1 MTAAGGALAA
11 AGSRNASA
19 SESSAAATARSAA
32 RSASSSRDSRAVP
45 STDSG
50 AAAAAAAPGCG
61 SVSFAGVAASAGAG
75 AAAADVSAA
84 APAAA
89 AFSVAGEASA
99 GGAGGFVSRPGAVP
113 GTESAAGVGSIAEPD
128 AAEPDSEAELDVE
141 SEPATESAAR
151 LAADFVSRLGASVVA
166 AVALPRSVG
175 GAGGATCASRAS
187 LRRKLAMPGATNPSD
202 GALRFRVTLSLRGLA
217 GCGMGGT
224 AVAAVANGRCAAE
237 RARLQPLSSDRRGH
251 RLNRFACR
259 PEAPMPS
266 VVQGRRGKR
275 MRDDAPRT
283 RRTSLVPVPLCS
295 RWKPCTVCSE

>member
-1 MTAAGGALAA
+1 MGT
-11 AGSRNASA
+11 
-19 SESSAAATARSAA
+19 
-32 RSASSSRDSRAVP
+32 V
-45 STDSG
+45 
-50 AAAAAAAPGCG
+50 
-61 SVSFAGVAASAGAG
+61 SV
-75 AAAADVSAA
+75 
-84 APAAA
+84 
-89 AFSVAGEASA
+89 
-99 GGAGGFVSRPGAVP
+99 
-113 GTESAAGVGSIAEPD
+113 AGVGSLAEPAAEAELAAKAEPD
-128 AAEPDSEAELDVE
+128 TAPDTASEAE
-141 SEPATESAAR
+141 SAAIV
-151 LAADFVSRLGASVVA
+151 VSRLGAFAAGVVA
-166 AVALPRSVG
+166 AAALPAAIVGIIVGAGVGVG
-175 GAGGATCASRAS
+175 GAGGATRASRAS
-187 LRRKLAMPGATNPSD
+187 LRRKFAMPGATNPSD